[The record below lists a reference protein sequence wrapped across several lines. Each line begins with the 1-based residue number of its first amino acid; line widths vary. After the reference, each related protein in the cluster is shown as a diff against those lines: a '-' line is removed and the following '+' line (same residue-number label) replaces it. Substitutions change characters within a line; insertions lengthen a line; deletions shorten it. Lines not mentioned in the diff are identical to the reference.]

1 MLSVTLLAWSKSSR
15 GMKVRGVARVGAYL
29 GVVGLVAGVFATHNA
44 HASVAEG
51 SLQFGRDMME
61 LKEYIQAPT
70 AFTLNG
76 EKMVLAT
83 GTSDKKA
90 HDILDSYET
99 YCRAAK
105 GSLGKEWSDL
115 AAQPLSSHET
125 KVASKLGGAFDMGVY
140 RVEHDGEGS
149 VMCFMRS
156 EGTQKNLLTSLQ
168 AFEHTH
174 DLGSLGKM
182 RYAYVRALSDGRSM
196 VFTAWTDEHF
206 RLDSFIPNGKQD
218 AAGTDASGLPR
229 PPESQRLLSAEL
241 DGSPFGTH
249 VYRTQKSPDE
259 VRGYYD
265 GEMVKRG
272 FVPLGWYDES
282 IDPGKNRMYLKDGAQ
297 IALSTKTDSAGTL
310 VSIGELAA
318 APKDSM
324 K

>member
-218 AAGTDASGLPR
+218 AADKLIERFELSDEQADAILEMKVYRLARLEILVIQKEAKEKRAEQRRLKELLGSDLETPATR
-229 PPESQRLLSAEL
+229 HRLQLALDLRRLL
-241 DGSPFGTH
+241 
-249 VYRTQKSPDE
+249 
-259 VRGYYD
+259 
-265 GEMVKRG
+265 
-272 FVPLGWYDES
+272 
-282 IDPGKNRMYLKDGAQ
+282 
-297 IALSTKTDSAGTL
+297 
-310 VSIGELAA
+310 
-318 APKDSM
+318 
-324 K
+324 